1 MKKYFAVSFE
11 YSESV
16 YCSNIAHAETAE
28 AVEAHYSKYEWVS
41 VSECEDYEV
50 ETARRKGIP
59 IIEIET
65 PEAVTEEPEQKEE
78 ETETKEFE
86 MIEKRIT
93 EEAEKNTA
101 DTVFY
106 IENGY
111 FPTWA
116 EEHRTDPDRGL
127 KANSTE
133 TRWEQYQAG
142 TISREKA
149 VELATKRATKEI
161 EKETAAKLAKL
172 DRVANAPDLTF
183 VSVSVD
189 WVRSRTWGY
198 NPHVEVRTNTGTYTG
213 MASGCGYDKE
223 SAAIA
228 EAFNKCDSILK
239 ALYQLKENG
248 LKAGKT
254 DASKTACTGVEN
266 RNICGYGSGYSVLP
280 YFEGGVGVSCFWSI
294 LKKCGYKTRE
304 HHVKHSDFYSVEKEG

>member
-1 MKKYFAVSFE
+1 MKKYFAVSFK

-28 AVEAHYSKYEWVS
+28 AVNAHYSKYEWVS
-41 VSECEDYEV
+41 VRECEEYEV
-50 ETARRKGIP
+50 ETARRKGMP
-59 IIEIET
+59 IVEIET
-65 PEAVTEEPEQKEE
+65 PEEVTEEPEQKEE
-78 ETETKEFE
+78 ETEMKDFE
-86 MIEKRIT
+86 MIEKNVR
-93 EEAEKNTA
+93 EDHEKRTA
-101 DTVFY
+101 DTAFY

-133 TRWEQYQAG
+133 TRWKQYQDG

-161 EKETAAKLAKL
+161 EKNTAAKLAQL

-183 VSVSVD
+183 ISVSVE
-189 WVRSRTWGY
+189 WVRSRAWGY

-239 ALYQLKENG
+239 ALYKLKEDG
-248 LKAGKT
+248 LRAGKT
-254 DASKTACTGVEN
+254 DASKTAGSGVDN
-266 RNICGYGSGYSVLP
+266 RSICGYGSGYSVLP
-280 YFEGGVGVSCFWSI
+280 YFEGGVGASCFWSI
-294 LKKCGYKTRE
+294 LKYCGYKTSA
-304 HHVKHSDFYSVEKEG
+304 HHTNHSDFYIIEKEV